1 MITKIKEVIK
11 DAYSFNAS
19 IKKRTVNINQD
30 MEKLLFVEI
39 IKILQEL
46 DERSE
51 VLGSLGLDLTEYD
64 NMYYDLIQNL
74 LKLHFTDG
82 QIEIINYFVYQ
93 LPLQESFEG
102 RLELKKGRKTV
113 EYDFRTPED
122 LWTVIQQIK

>member
-1 MITKIKEVIK
+1 MIAKVKKVIK
-11 DAYSFNAS
+11 DAYGFNAS
-19 IKKRTVNINQD
+19 IKKNTVNTNQD

-51 VLGSLGLDLTEYD
+51 VLSSLGLDLTEYEG
-64 NMYYDLIQNL
+64 MYYDLIQNL

-93 LPLQESFEG
+93 LPLQDSFEG

-122 LWTVIQQIK
+122 LWVVIQQIK

>member
-1 MITKIKEVIK
+1 MVTKIKEVIK
-11 DAYSFNAS
+11 DAYSINAS
-19 IKKRTVNINQD
+19 IKKETVNISQD

-51 VLGSLGLDLTEYD
+51 VLSSLGLDLTEYE

-74 LKLHFTDG
+74 LKLHFSDG

-102 RLELKKGRKTV
+102 RLEIKKGRKTV

-122 LWTVIQQIK
+122 LWAVLQQLK

>member
-1 MITKIKEVIK
+1 MVAKVKQVIK
-11 DAYSFNAS
+11 DAYGFNAS
-19 IKKRTVNINQD
+19 IKRKTVDINQD

-113 EYDFRTPED
+113 EYDFKTPED
-122 LWTVIQQIK
+122 LWVVIQQIK

>member
-11 DAYSFNAS
+11 DAYGFNAS

-122 LWTVIQQIK
+122 LWTVLQQLK